1 MDAATLSEVVEARTL
16 DIASNMTQPAFG
28 GLVSAIFGLKPTWR
42 PQISN
47 AIFGMIGGACFAIE
61 ASCNGSTPAQ
71 PLSSKFASEGAHRDR
86 GSDPIASGCDE

>member
-42 PQISN
+42 LRISN
-47 AIFGMIGGACFAIE
+47 AIFGRSGE
-61 ASCNGSTPAQ
+61 HASS
-71 PLSSKFASEGAHRDR
+71 
-86 GSDPIASGCDE
+86 